1 VRSKLCHSHHRCG
14 WPLCVFVGAGNERVV
29 GKTRLGDGF
38 VYEDPSALAGQFY
51 TKEGGQRRYF
61 DLLPPGRLPG
71 QQPAVDQTVG
81 VANGG
86 GATLRQRQEGS
97 SLSQQQ
103 TANSSSVGRRTGTL
117 PSGAQYEVVQEGTG
131 RVPTPN
137 DRVKFDDIEW
147 VDGFNGRDK
156 FVDYRGRVDRV
167 SDLFFAWEGD
177 AVLSMREGE
186 TRQITLPPGYIARYI
201 QLRLIS
207 IE

>member
-1 VRSKLCHSHHRCG
+1 
-14 WPLCVFVGAGNERVV
+14 VFVGAGNERVV

-117 PSGAQYEVVQEGTG
+117 PSTGYRYEVIQEGAG
-131 RVPTPN
+131 RVPTLN
-137 DRVKFDDIEW
+137 DRVKIDLIVWRYGFDGQRKAFE
-147 VDGFNGRDK
+147 N
-156 FVDYRGRVDRV
+156 RGEVRRV
-167 SDLFFAWEGD
+167 SDLIDWLREPL
-177 AVLSMREGE
+177 LSMREGE
-186 TRQITLPPGYIARYI
+186 IWRITAPPRYPARFR

>member
-1 VRSKLCHSHHRCG
+1 
-14 WPLCVFVGAGNERVV
+14 VFVGAGNERVV

-97 SLSQQQ
+97 SLPLQQ
-103 TANSSSVGRRTGTL
+103 TANGFTVTPLGNRYRIVT
-117 PSGAQYEVVQEGTG
+117 EGTD
-131 RVPTPN
+131 RVPTAN
-137 DRVKFDDIEW
+137 DRVKLDVTWWYDAFD
-147 VDGFNGRDK
+147 GRDK
-156 FVDYRGRVDRV
+156 RDDYRDVDRV
-167 SDLFFAWEGD
+167 SNLPFAWERG
-177 AVLSMREGE
+177 ALLEMREGE
-186 TRQITLPPGYIARYI
+186 TRQIILPPRYYGRYS